1 MKQPNKSFQS
11 FATADMG
18 NINFTSL
25 FEQMDDGVIIANS
38 NGTVLFYNQ
47 AQSKIDNVDVNDA
60 LGKKITEIYELTNR
74 TSMIMQCIKNKHA
87 IKNKVFLYRSV
98 SGKVAN
104 TISSVY
110 PLISLGRLD
119 KVICFVKDYEQ
130 FQQRTPSTSE
140 CLSDMGNNTRY
151 VFEDLVGTSP
161 EFIKA
166 KTFAKKVAH
175 SFSPVM
181 LQGETGTGKE
191 LFAQSIHNHS
201 PRRKE
206 KFVAVNCAAIPHD
219 LLEGMLFGTTKG
231 AFTGAQDRPGLFEQ
245 ANNGTLFLDELL
257 SMPGGLQ
264 AKLLRA
270 LQEKTVRRLGS
281 VRLIHIQVKI
291 ISSISQDP
299 RSSIQQ
305 GKLRADLFYRLG
317 VIMIKL
323 PPLRERQGCLPA
335 LVHYFIGK
343 YNNRLGTCVKWVAE
357 DLWDL
362 ITTYDW
368 PGNIRELEHLIE
380 GTMNIVSLEDTLGLE
395 HVTPGMK
402 PMGRGHAIPL
412 VELVQPVCPNQP
424 VTGSDDGEKA
434 VFQDAGG
441 AQSLTRIQ
449 DSREKTAVAQALTRS
464 GGNVSKAAKALG
476 ISRQRLHYKMKKHG
490 LFRFDYIPRP
500 NPK

>member
-1 MKQPNKSFQS
+1 MKQPDKFFHSL
-11 FATADMG
+11 ATADMDS
-18 NINFTSL
+18 INFTSL

-47 AQSKIDNVDVNDA
+47 AQSKIDNIDVNDA

-74 TSMIMQCIKNKHA
+74 TSMIMQCIKNKQA

-110 PLISLGRLD
+110 PLISVGTLD

-130 FQQRTPSTSE
+130 LQQRTPSASE

-161 EFIKA
+161 EFIRA
-166 KTFAKKVAH
+166 KTFAQKA
-175 SFSPVM
+175 SDSSSPVM

-191 LFAQSIHNHS
+191 LFAQSIHNQS
-201 PRRKE
+201 PRRKG
-206 KFVAVNCAAIPHD
+206 KFVAVNCGAIPHD

-231 AFTGAQDRPGLFEQ
+231 AFTGAQERPGLFEQ

-257 SMPGGLQ
+257 SMPAGLQ
-264 AKLLRA
+264 VKLLRA
-270 LQEKTVRRLGS
+270 IQEKTVRRLGS
-281 VRLIHIQVKI
+281 VQLVHIQVKI
-291 ISSISQDP
+291 ISSVSQDP
-299 RSSIQQ
+299 RDAIQQ
-305 GKLRADLFYRLG
+305 GQLRADLFYRLG

-323 PPLRERQGCLPA
+323 PPLRERRGCLPA
-335 LVHYFIGK
+335 LIYYFIEK
-343 YNNRLGTCVKWVAE
+343 YNKRLGTCIKWVAE

-362 ITTYDW
+362 IATYDW

-380 GTMNIVSLEDTLGLE
+380 GTMNVVSLEDTLGLE

-402 PMGRGHAIPL
+402 PMERGDARPL
-412 VELVQPVCPNQP
+412 VELAQPVCPNQP
-424 VTGSDDGEKA
+424 VTGSDDGGKTA
-434 VFQDAGG
+434 FQDAGG
-441 AQSLTRIQ
+441 AQSLTRLQ
-449 DSREKTAVAQALTRS
+449 DSQEKAAVVQALIRS
-464 GGNVSKAAKALG
+464 GGNVTKAANELG
-476 ISRQRLHYKMKKHG
+476 ISRQRLNYKMKKHG
-490 LFRFDYIPRP
+490 LFRFDYIHRP
-500 NPK
+500 KS